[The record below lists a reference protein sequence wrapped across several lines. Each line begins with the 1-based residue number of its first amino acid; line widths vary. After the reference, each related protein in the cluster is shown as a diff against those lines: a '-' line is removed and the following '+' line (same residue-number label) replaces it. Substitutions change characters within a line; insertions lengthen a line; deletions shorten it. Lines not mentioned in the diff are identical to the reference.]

1 MTSSARL
8 LLLFLLFP
16 PLSQWSLPSSPAQAP
31 GSPSQGTEG
40 LPEKARE
47 KLESLGFVVLGES
60 DSSMEEFY
68 TRDKYSPKFLT
79 TDMFWDLAQR
89 YVSLLFYWKARL
101 QVELLRRFSRRILDL
116 CRIRRSGAW
125 KGILYFFAPALAFL
139 EPGSLRRLPAKDR
152 EKVKEILA
160 RLEEG
165 KPFHLPPFSGKVDP
179 EDLKPHWTYAR
190 DPFLR
195 RYFKAVVWYTI
206 LSLDLREGRGRRI
219 ALLLTR
225 EIFSD
230 PRLKADYLALEGIYR
245 DLLGVSMDLGPGLL
259 AKRLEKACG
268 KDWVKMDPAE
278 LWREGEA
285 EIRKPLAVFKKMGWD
300 FTPDSLLVLPAP
312 FPPDTLQLNLDCEP
326 FLSGRKFSSGLDLVA
341 VGPVASEEGK
351 AVFKREFA
359 GKSWMEELFSRKP
372 VPRLPDFYGLNLECL
387 GKILDPCKEAPELFS
402 TKTWREKE
410 VWTQLGGLALLR
422 RCNQPPPSKKKTITG
437 VRRGRALSPRLA
449 PYPDYYLGLCRCFSR
464 MAGFMKRWK
473 DLLPPARNPWKKKE
487 RKEIASG
494 MEKAGRVFRSMEN
507 YMARLSV
514 LARTEWSPLGPGPKG
529 EAFLEEFPGKAYSL
543 FKDALPVSMKH
554 LWDGPMTFSYTAV
567 FGKPDKG
574 SFYFGV
580 SRPHVLFVLLPRK
593 GKAVLHKGL
602 VLGYREGV
610 GPYDVFDPP
619 MEEAPLSYP
628 GFTRDFRVEEG
639 S

>member
-1 MTSSARL
+1 M
-8 LLLFLLFP
+8 
-16 PLSQWSLPSSPAQAP
+16 
-31 GSPSQGTEG
+31 
-40 LPEKARE
+40 PEKARE

-79 TDMFWDLAQR
+79 TDMFWDLTQR
-89 YVSLLFYWKARL
+89 YVSFLFYWKARL
-101 QVELLRRFSRRILDL
+101 QGELLRRFSRRILDR
-116 CRIRRSGAW
+116 CRIRRSGPW
-125 KGILYFFAPALAFL
+125 KGILYFFAPSLAFL
-139 EPGSLRRLPAKDR
+139 EPGSLKRLPAKDR

-160 RLEEG
+160 RLEEE
-165 KPFHLPPFSGKVDP
+165 KPFHLPPFSGKIDP
-179 EDLKPHWTYAR
+179 GEFKPHWIYAR

-195 RYFKAVVWYTI
+195 RYFKTVIWYTS
-206 LSLDLREGRGRRI
+206 LSLDLREEKGRRI

-245 DLLGVSMDLGPGLL
+245 DLLGVSLDLGPGLL

-268 KDWVKMDPAE
+268 KDWVKIDPAE

-285 EIRKPLAVFKKMGWD
+285 EIRKPLVVLKKIGWD
-300 FTPDSLLVLPAP
+300 FTPDSLLVLPP
-312 FPPDTLQLNLDCEP
+312 SFPPDTLQLNLDCEP

-341 VGPVASEEGK
+341 VGPVASKEGK

-372 VPRLPDFYGLNLECL
+372 VPRLPDFYGLNLESL
-387 GKILDPCKEAPELFS
+387 GKVLDPWKGAPRLFS
-402 TKTWREKE
+402 SKTWREKE
-410 VWTQLGGLALLR
+410 VWSQLGGLALLR
-422 RCNQPPPSKKKTITG
+422 RCNQPMSSRKKKAMTG
-437 VRRGRALSPRLA
+437 PRKKGGLSPRLA

-464 MAGFMKRWK
+464 MAGFTKKWK
-473 DLLPPARNPWKKKE
+473 NLLPPARDPDRKKE
-487 RKEIASG
+487 REEIISG
-494 MEKAGRVFRSMEN
+494 MERAGRVFRTMEN
-507 YMARLSV
+507 LMARLSV

-529 EAFLEEFPGKAYSL
+529 EAFLGEFPGKAYGL
-543 FKDALPVSMKH
+543 LRNALPASMKN
-554 LWDGPMTFSYTAV
+554 LWDGPMTFSYPAV
-567 FGKPDKG
+567 YGSPDKG

-580 SRPHVLFVLLPRK
+580 SRPHVLLVLLPRK
-593 GKAVLHKGL
+593 GRAVLHKGL

-610 GPYDVFDPP
+610 GPYDAFDPP
-619 MEEAPLSYP
+619 MEKAPLSYP
-628 GFTRDFRVEEG
+628 GFTRDFRVEGG